1 MNPMR
6 IWATARRILSQLRHD
21 PRTIALMILAP
32 CLLMT
37 ILKYVYQNQP
47 LVFQHVAG
55 SLLGVFPMLVMFL
68 ITSVA
73 TLRERTS
80 GTLERLLIL
89 PITKLEFILGYAS
102 AFGIAAL
109 VQAVVVSSVALGL
122 LGLTIAGSQLML
134 IFVAIVDALLGMS
147 IGIFVSSFAKTE
159 FQAVQFL
166 PAILFPQLLLSG
178 LLAPRASM
186 TSILRVISDY
196 LPLTYAVDATEKVIV
211 GQGSL
216 TRDFWL
222 LALFLV
228 ALLGAGALTLKRKTD

>member
-1 MNPMR
+1 MSIRR
-6 IWATARRILSQLRHD
+6 IWGTARRILSQLRHD
-21 PRTIALMILAP
+21 RRTIALMILAP

-37 ILKYVYQNQP
+37 ILKFVYEGQIQ
-47 LVFQHVAG
+47 VFQHVAG

-73 TLRERTS
+73 TLRERSS

-89 PITKLEFILGYAS
+89 PITKLEFILGYAT
-102 AFGIAAL
+102 AFGIAAFI
-109 VQAVVVSSVALGL
+109 QAVVVSSVALGP
-122 LGLTIAGSQLML
+122 LGLKISGSQIML
-134 IFVAIVDALLGMS
+134 IIVAIVDALLGMS

-186 TSILRVISDY
+186 PSILRVISDY

-211 GQGSL
+211 GRGAL
-216 TRDFWL
+216 AHDFLL
-222 LALFLV
+222 LAIFLI
-228 ALLGAGALTLKRKTD
+228 ALLGAGALTLKRQTN

>member
-1 MNPMR
+1 MNPKR
-6 IWATARRILSQLRHD
+6 IWAVARRILSQLRHD

-37 ILKYVYQNQP
+37 ILKYVYQNQTP
-47 LVFQHVAG
+47 VFQHVAG
-55 SLLGVFPMLVMFL
+55 VLLGIFPMLVMFL

-109 VQAVVVSSVALGL
+109 LQAVVVSSVALGP
-122 LGLTIAGSQLML
+122 LGLKIAGSQVML
-134 IFVAIVDALLGMS
+134 IVVAIVDALLGMS
-147 IGIFVSSFAKTE
+147 LGIFVSSFAKTE

-166 PAILFPQLLLSG
+166 PALLFPQLLLSG
-178 LLAPRASM
+178 LLAPRDSM
-186 TSILRVISDY
+186 PSILRVFSDY
-196 LPLTYAVDATEKVIV
+196 LPLTYAVDATDKIIV

-216 TRDFWL
+216 VRDFWL
-222 LALFLV
+222 LALFLIG
-228 ALLGAGALTLKRKTD
+228 LLGAGALTLKRTTN

>member
-1 MNPMR
+1 MNIRR
-6 IWATARRILSQLRHD
+6 IWGTARRILSQLRHD

-37 ILKYVYQNQP
+37 ILKYVYQNQSQ
-47 LVFQHVAG
+47 VFQHVAG

-73 TLRERTS
+73 TLRERSS

-89 PITKLEFILGYAS
+89 PITKLEFILGYAT
-102 AFGIAAL
+102 AFGIAAF
-109 VQAVVVSSVALGL
+109 VQAVVVSSVALGP
-122 LGLTIAGSQLML
+122 LGLKVSGSQIML
-134 IFVAIVDALLGMS
+134 IIVAIVDALLGMS

-166 PAILFPQLLLSG
+166 PAVLFPQLLLSG
-178 LLAPRASM
+178 LLSPRASM
-186 TSILRVISDY
+186 PSILRVISDY

-211 GQGSL
+211 GQGGL
-216 TRDFWL
+216 ARDFVL
-222 LALFLV
+222 LAIFLV
-228 ALLGAGALTLKRKTD
+228 ALLGAGALTLKRQTN

>member
-1 MNPMR
+1 MSIRR

-47 LVFQHVAG
+47 TVFQRVAA
-55 SLLGVFPMLVMFL
+55 SLLGIFPMLVMFL
-68 ITSVA
+68 ITSVG

-89 PITKLEFILGYAS
+89 PITKLEFILGYAK

-109 VQAVVVSSVALGL
+109 IQAIVVSSVALGP
-122 LGLTIAGSQLML
+122 LGLKIAGSQIML
-134 IFVAIVDALLGMS
+134 IVVAIFDALLGMA

-178 LLAPRASM
+178 LFAPRGSM
-186 TSILRVISDY
+186 PSLLRIISDY
-196 LPLTYAVDATEKVIV
+196 LPLTYAVDATQKVV
-211 GQGSL
+211 AGQGSL
-216 TRDFWL
+216 MRDFL
-222 LALFLV
+222 ILALFLFG
-228 ALLGAGALTLKRKTD
+228 LLAAGALTLKRKTN